1 MILSIVAYPHPILKK
16 KTVEIEP
23 DYPDLDGFL
32 SDMWETMYQADGIGL
47 AAPQV
52 NRSLRLFVIDAS
64 ILSEHHHPEAA
75 GFKKTF
81 INPTILIQEGEEE
94 LHNEG
99 CLSFPGLHEEI
110 QRKSVIHIHYLDK
123 NFQEFEERYDGI
135 LARIIQHEY
144 DHIEGITMAERISPL
159 RKMLLKRRLSDIA
172 SGNIDVHYKMIFP
185 AEKRKKR

>member
-1 MILSIVAYPHPILKK
+1 MTLPIVAYPHPILKK

-23 DYPDLDGFL
+23 DYPDLDVFL

-64 ILSEHHHPEAA
+64 ILSEHHHPEAD

-110 QRKSVIHIHYLDK
+110 QRKSVIHIHYLDE

-185 AEKRKKR
+185 SVKKKKS